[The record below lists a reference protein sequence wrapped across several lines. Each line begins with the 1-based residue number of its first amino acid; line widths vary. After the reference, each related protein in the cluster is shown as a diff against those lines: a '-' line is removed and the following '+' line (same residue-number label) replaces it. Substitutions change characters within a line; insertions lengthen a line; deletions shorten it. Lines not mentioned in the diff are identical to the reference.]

1 MVLEEGQLA
10 PSPLVRMFREH
21 YKPPPTTRSGAE
33 SQPLNDFAV
42 LWGLQEAYSA
52 MLLVVNSCRSPSIW
66 QQLRGSCAN
75 PLGHQKLY
83 EPVVPHLFF
92 IYWLWKI
99 TYIWRGFASAIRS
112 NYHLP
117 QSASEENICCLHTHT
132 HTHTA
137 VSATEVSLLPVI
149 VCGMPCRH
157 ISGRARTA
165 DVIVLL
171 LLLLLHHTLLY
182 THLTA
187 LFLGLPRWAGVR
199 KVKPIWILLKQET
212 VSGSGISWAIC
223 KSATRSRQ
231 ITPPAPHHSVF
242 YRPDALPATQPTV
255 SKHRRLYYTTHVVI
269 IMTLSQKWCRGSEH
283 SQYKK

>member
-132 HTHTA
+132 HTHTHNSFSNGSF
-137 VSATEVSLLPVI
+137 SAASHRVWYALPSHLWQ
-149 VCGMPCRH
+149 GKNCRCYC
-157 ISGRARTA
+157 IIIT
-165 DVIVLL
+165 I
-171 LLLLLHHTLLY
+171 
-182 THLTA
+182 
-187 LFLGLPRWAGVR
+187 
-199 KVKPIWILLKQET
+199 I
-212 VSGSGISWAIC
+212 
-223 KSATRSRQ
+223 
-231 ITPPAPHHSVF
+231 ITP
-242 YRPDALPATQPTV
+242 
-255 SKHRRLYYTTHVVI
+255 YTTLHTFNGPFSGTTQV
-269 IMTLSQKWCRGSEH
+269 SRC
-283 SQYKK
+283 

>member
-1 MVLEEGQLA
+1 MGFNPLTLHQLA
-10 PSPLVRMFREH
+10 TRLYLICSLSTDCGKLHTYDVALLRPLGAI
-21 YKPPPTTRSGAE
+21 TTCHSLHLKRT
-33 SQPLNDFAV
+33 FAV
-42 LWGLQEAYSA
+42 YTH
-52 MLLVVNSCRSPSIW
+52 I
-66 QQLRGSCAN
+66 
-75 PLGHQKLY
+75 
-83 EPVVPHLFF
+83 
-92 IYWLWKI
+92 
-99 TYIWRGFASAIRS
+99 
-112 NYHLP
+112 
-117 QSASEENICCLHTHT
+117 HTHT
-132 HTHTA
+132 HTT

-149 VCGMPCRH
+149 VCGTPCRH
-157 ISGRARTA
+157 ISGRARTT

-171 LLLLLHHTLLY
+171 LLLLLHDTLLY

-242 YRPDALPATQPTV
+242 YRPDALPAAQPTV

-269 IMTLSQKWCRGSEH
+269 IMTQSQKCCRGTEH